1 MLAYVTVFGACKETG
16 DSVEY
21 HGIIKAKN
29 YKEADK
35 KITIC
40 TTYVHDNL
48 AKVYENGL
56 GFSGNNE
63 SARCTTLDKDGLKT
77 ISKARFCTDEKDLQ
91 ALLNCCE
98 QVGFT
103 NGATLAKNL
112 LKVSYK
118 VSEYGSVYDSALKGN
133 FKRVLANQI
142 ALEF

>member
-1 MLAYVTVFGACKETG
+1 MFAYVTVFGTCKETG

-56 GFSGNNE
+56 GLSGNNE
-63 SARCTTLDKDGLKT
+63 SAHCTTIDKDGLKT
-77 ISKARFCTDEKDLQ
+77 ISKARFCTDEEGLQ
-91 ALLNCCE
+91 AFCE
-98 QVGFT
+98 QEGFT
-103 NGATLAKNL
+103 KGATIEKNL

-118 VSEYGSVYDSALKGN
+118 VSNYGSMYDSTLKGN
-133 FKRVLANQI
+133 FKRVLANQL